1 MFVKTV
7 RKSAIIKV
15 LLLLGCIAWCWLL
28 ISWPHA
34 AASGISRGLSIC
46 SSIIIPSLFP
56 FLVLA
61 GFAVKSGLCD
71 TIGRFLEKPTRLLFR
86 LPGCC
91 APGILISFIGGYPTG
106 GIAVGQLLEQGS
118 INKSQAQRMLCF
130 CVNGG
135 PAFIISAVGAG
146 MMGEIR
152 SGVILYCAHIA
163 ASLILGLIQRIGV
176 PSSEAQPPARGG
188 QKFISCRL
196 SPAAAFVESVNGA
209 CQSLLMMCGFIVIFA
224 ALLSIFDACGFVKQI
239 ESAVLLALNSGM
251 SQNPVSK
258 IVSAVFSSLL
268 EVSSGCVES
277 SGTGAATP
285 VLLGMALGWGG
296 LSIHCQIAAT
306 LHGKG
311 LVTRGFFISRF
322 LHALLGGTISLL
334 LFRYIPAAKMAFKPA
349 FDKIVI
355 PYSYNPAASAALL
368 ALCGLFLLAVSE
380 HPAETPLVFKGKKR
394 KKYSRNKE
402 ANMV

>member
-1 MFVKTV
+1 VFVKTV

-15 LLLLGCIAWCWLL
+15 FLLLGCISGCWLL

-118 INKSQAQRMLCF
+118 ISKSQARRMLCF

-152 SGVILYCAHIA
+152 SGVILYCAHIS

-188 QKFISCRL
+188 QKFISGRL

-239 ESAVLLALNSGM
+239 ESAVLSAVLLALNSGM
-251 SQNPVSK
+251 PQNPVSK

-277 SGTGAATP
+277 SGTGAAAP
-285 VLLGMALGWGG
+285 ALLGMALGWGG

-322 LHALLGGTISLL
+322 LHALLGGTVSPL
-334 LFRYIPAAKMAFKPA
+334 LFRYIPAAKMAFKPV

-355 PYSYNPAASAALL
+355 PFSYNPAASAALL

-380 HPAETPLVFKGKKR
+380 NPAETPLAALKAKNGKIQ
-394 KKYSRNKE
+394 
-402 ANMV
+402 